1 MGVGVGVPCTYM
13 TPPPSS
19 ASSVV
24 PPRGERPGNA
34 RQGASCLSG
43 REQEG
48 QGVARACGEPGRG
61 TGGAVTTQLTG
72 GLGGGC
78 FTWKRKEREKGGE
91 KEKMVG
97 LPVLRLLGPSDH
109 PSREGNLIPLQGRV
123 GRTAGWGSPGGPAL
137 SLPTRR
143 RRVAVPS
150 RCPEDPDSHSGSPPG
165 CCLL

>member
-1 MGVGVGVPCTYM
+1 M
-13 TPPPSS
+13 
-19 ASSVV
+19 A
-24 PPRGERPGNA
+24 
-34 RQGASCLSG
+34 Q
-43 REQEG
+43 
-48 QGVARACGEPGRG
+48 ACGEPGRG
-61 TGGAVTTQLTG
+61 TGGAVTMQLTG

-91 KEKMVG
+91 KKTVG

-123 GRTAGWGSPGGPAL
+123 GRAAGWGSPGGPAL

-150 RCPEDPDSHSGSPPG
+150 RCPEDLDSHSGSPPG